1 MAVESKRLAAL
12 AVFRSLYNSK
22 KDIFTI
28 ICEFMKDCANKR
40 AIQVVNT
47 SQMANYLKEDF
58 CFIIPEA
65 VIATA
70 LNRIATREKGEY
82 LLTVSNDSHSGV
94 SSSYNRIYD
103 SNEEI
108 IALLI
113 AYIEQQES
121 RALSVIE
128 KQQLN
133 KSFCAFLIEDNT
145 NVEYSEYISAFIITH
160 QNDKEFT
167 GKLNLIKEGV
177 VLYSGLK
184 YNENVNEVGSWTTP
198 LTIYV
203 EPEILFHLA
212 GYNGE
217 LYKKLFDDFYKLV
230 REINTAALRTRKT
243 PLITIKFFPEVKEEI
258 DRFFKTAEKIKDGGE
273 MYDASKTA
281 MVNILSGCESSAD
294 VVQKKAEFEALL
306 KRLSI
311 TQEEEFNFYNIEEY
325 NQYNIESNEL
335 LTALKEKMQEDEIHP
350 HLKYLFYINVL
361 RRADEIK
368 QFERA
373 RYILLTG
380 NWKTISMAFHP
391 LVKPNGNVPLA
402 TYLDFITSKLWFK
415 LNKGFGENDYPIS
428 FNVVSKAQMVLSAH
442 INNSV
447 SDEFKKIKSQV
458 EQGKMSQEGALE
470 ALSELKSRVHNPEDI
485 GGSNIEHIVQSIKDG
500 DIEKHLREREIERER
515 ARIESETNRQLKQDI
530 EKLTK
535 LNELKDKEHR
545 DTLDAKETEYAAN
558 LLEKDRVYNLAL
570 KGTALQELEKYV
582 DPEIERIENDRSKVD
597 KTITI
602 RIKIYKCIPFIIIL
616 AYLGIMVICTKR
628 FTWDCMEPYTYY
640 GSILWLILTYG
651 VCVFGGGSWK
661 PNIFFNVK
669 CKQRLTNRLYKRH
682 KIDTNKLNALY
693 IRKKEILEME

>member
-65 VIATA
+65 IIATA

-121 RALSVIE
+121 RTLSVIE

-217 LYKKLFDDFYKLV
+217 LYKKSESLIAPIQD
-230 REINTAALRTRKT
+230 EIYNA
-243 PLITIKFFPEVKEEI
+243 VKEVCENKKYTMVI
-258 DRFFKTAEKIKDGGE
+258 DR
-273 MYDASKTA
+273 ASA
-281 MVNILSGCESSAD
+281 A
-294 VVQKKAEFEALL
+294 
-306 KRLSI
+306 SI
-311 TQEEEFNFYNIEEY
+311 IYATPKVDI
-325 NQYNIESNEL
+325 SNE
-335 LTALKEKMQEDEIHP
+335 
-350 HLKYLFYINVL
+350 VL
-361 RRADEIK
+361 
-368 QFERA
+368 
-373 RYILLTG
+373 
-380 NWKTISMAFHP
+380 
-391 LVKPNGNVPLA
+391 
-402 TYLDFITSKLWFK
+402 SKL
-415 LNKGFGENDYPIS
+415 GY
-428 FNVVSKAQMVLSAH
+428 
-442 INNSV
+442 
-447 SDEFKKIKSQV
+447 
-458 EQGKMSQEGALE
+458 
-470 ALSELKSRVHNPEDI
+470 
-485 GGSNIEHIVQSIKDG
+485 SN
-500 DIEKHLREREIERER
+500 
-515 ARIESETNRQLKQDI
+515 
-530 EKLTK
+530 
-535 LNELKDKEHR
+535 
-545 DTLDAKETEYAAN
+545 
-558 LLEKDRVYNLAL
+558 
-570 KGTALQELEKYV
+570 
-582 DPEIERIENDRSKVD
+582 
-597 KTITI
+597 
-602 RIKIYKCIPFIIIL
+602 
-616 AYLGIMVICTKR
+616 
-628 FTWDCMEPYTYY
+628 
-640 GSILWLILTYG
+640 
-651 VCVFGGGSWK
+651 
-661 PNIFFNVK
+661 
-669 CKQRLTNRLYKRH
+669 
-682 KIDTNKLNALY
+682 
-693 IRKKEILEME
+693 

>member
-65 VIATA
+65 IIATA

-160 QNDKEFT
+160 QNDQEFT

-281 MVNILSGCESSAD
+281 MVSILSGCESSAD

-311 TQEEEFNFYNIEEY
+311 TQEEEFNFYNIEEN
-325 NQYNIESNEL
+325 NQYNIESDEL
-335 LTALKEKMQEDEIHP
+335 LTALKEKMLEDEIHP

-361 RRADEIK
+361 RRGEEIK
-368 QFERA
+368 QFEKA

-380 NWKTISMAFHP
+380 NWKTMSMAFHP
-391 LVKPNGNVPLA
+391 LVKFNGNVPLA

-415 LNKGFGENDYPIS
+415 LNKGFGNNDYPIS
-428 FNVVSKAQMVLSAH
+428 FDVVSKAQMVLSAH
-442 INNSV
+442 INSSV
-447 SDEFKKIKSQV
+447 SDELKKIKSQV
-458 EQGKMSQEGALE
+458 EQGIMSQEGALE

-485 GGSNIEHIVQSIKDG
+485 ENSNVEHIVQSIKDG
-500 DIEKHLREREIERER
+500 DIEKYLREREIEREH
-515 ARIESETNRQLKQDI
+515 ARMESETNKRLKNEIEELEKRSEQKEKDYQDV
-530 EKLTK
+530 LSA
-535 LNELKDKEHR
+535 KD
-545 DTLDAKETEYAAN
+545 AEYQAN

-570 KGTALQELEKYV
+570 RESELRELREYI
-582 DPEIERIENDRSKVD
+582 DPEIEQIENKKLDVNRKIDR
-597 KTITI
+597 
-602 RIKIYKCIPFIIIL
+602 RIVIYKCIPVLPLLLYL
-616 AYLGIMVICTKR
+616 AIMCVCTYY
-628 FTWDCMEPYTYY
+628 FTWDCMEPYTYF
-640 GSILWLILTYG
+640 GSILCAMMSYLT
-651 VCVFGGGSWK
+651 CVFVGKSWNPK
-661 PNIFFNVK
+661 IFFDVK
-669 CKQRLTNRLYKRH
+669 CRQYLTNRLYKKH
-682 KIDTNKLNALY
+682 KIDTDKLVALHA
-693 IRKKEILEME
+693 KKKKILQIK